1 MILTTSLMADVT
13 DAYQHEHG
21 KRSEGVFASG
31 VWFMQKTVGALGI
44 LFAGLIITVVQLP
57 KGATPGEVDIAIID
71 EMALIYAS
79 ITVLI
84 GLLGA
89 WAYTLFPL
97 TQADHE
103 ERLKQTA

>member
-13 DAYQHEHG
+13 DAYQHKHG

-44 LFAGLIITVVQLP
+44 LVAGLIISVVQLP
-57 KGATPGEVDIAIID
+57 KGATPGMVDIAIVD
-71 EMALIYAS
+71 NMALMYAS
-79 ITVLI
+79 ITVVVGLI
-84 GLLGA
+84 GA

-97 TQADHE
+97 TQAHHE
-103 ERLKQTA
+103 QRLKEQD